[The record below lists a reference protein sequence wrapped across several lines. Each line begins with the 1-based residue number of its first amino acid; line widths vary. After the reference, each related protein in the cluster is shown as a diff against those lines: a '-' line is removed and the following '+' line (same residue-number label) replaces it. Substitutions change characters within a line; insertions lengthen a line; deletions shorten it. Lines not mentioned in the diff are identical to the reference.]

1 MRPPRPDIVLLA
13 TEWRPRALIRA
24 QLIEEGFEVVATNTW
39 AMMRRHLRPGMKPR
53 LALVDLQNLPQPAN
67 VLDDLRVM
75 MKPER
80 VLVLTAIGTL
90 SAADVERRGFQAIS
104 RPIVIA
110 DVIRVVASMIGSD
123 PDDEPRQRTDARM

>member
-1 MRPPRPDIVLLA
+1 MRPPQPDIVLLA

-24 QLIEEGFEVVATNTW
+24 QLIEEGFGVVATNTW
-39 AMMRRHLRPGMKPR
+39 PMMRRHLRPGIKPR

-67 VLDDLRVM
+67 VLDDLRVL

-80 VLVLTAIGTL
+80 VLVLMAIGTL
-90 SAADVERRGFQAIS
+90 SAADVERRGFRTAS

-110 DVIRVVASMIGSD
+110 DVVQVVTRMIGSATR
-123 PDDEPRQRTDARM
+123 ELRQRTDARV